1 MFAMPATSGTRPTLP
16 HRTVSLGAQQ
26 AVAFNQIEEELR
38 DIRRVHSQGQEE
50 DLRMA
55 LSRTIGRVEELVR
68 ILLIAMVDCSDHV
81 LDIAAERGVQGSD
94 RSTDR
99 INIGQV

>member
-1 MFAMPATSGTRPTLP
+1 MPQR
-16 HRTVSLGAQQ
+16 VDSLHNKKGMS
-26 AVAFNQIEEELR
+26 FTQIDEELR

-68 ILLIAMVDCSDHV
+68 FLLFRSAISTNDHSTPMMRPDV
-81 LDIAAERGVQGSD
+81 HAERRVQSAD
-94 RSTDR
+94 RHAD
-99 INIGQV
+99 